1 MQLQGMCGLRL
12 SNETVKRMKRIFDN
26 KKINHLIDQINV
38 EKVYP
43 LSIIEG
49 FQSGEIYVDDTDKPT
64 VALIWHYCGFANIL
78 GDYDDKIIGEILDM
92 MHNPPEGHSGR
103 MALQTE
109 NDPRLQDMI
118 MCNPMISKRERY
130 IFDFVNEN
138 IDIPDVMDCE
148 LQMILSNNYDL
159 IKGKMIGGTYR

>member
-49 FQSGEIYVDDTDKPT
+49 FQSGEIYM
-64 VALIWHYCGFANIL
+64 L
-78 GDYDDKIIGEILDM
+78 
-92 MHNPPEGHSGR
+92 
-103 MALQTE
+103 
-109 NDPRLQDMI
+109 
-118 MCNPMISKRERY
+118 
-130 IFDFVNEN
+130 
-138 IDIPDVMDCE
+138 
-148 LQMILSNNYDL
+148 
-159 IKGKMIGGTYR
+159 